1 MRGRFAPLPAGFKLA
16 LIEVKGHNGTVRLD
30 DGVVTITRKG
40 FFARAKGEKRIP
52 IRDLGAVQLKPA
64 GPVANGCIQFTIAGG
79 IEESSQHLGR
89 EMTQTAENEN
99 SVIFTQGQAGGFEAL
114 RDAAEEAI
122 AASRPGQ
129 NDASASAVV
138 SDRISMAG
146 FGRSGTDRRSGNDR
160 RQGTERRGP
169 QSPIVER
176 VGLAMERRAN
186 DGDRRAQERRSGDD
200 RRFFSSA

>member
-1 MRGRFAPLPAGFKLA
+1 
-16 LIEVKGHNGTVRLD
+16 
-30 DGVVTITRKG
+30 VTITRKG

-79 IEESSQHLGR
+79 VEESSHLGR
-89 EMTQTAENEN
+89 EMTHAAENEN
-99 SVIFTQGQAGGFEAL
+99 SVTFTQGQAGGFEAL

-122 AASRPGQ
+122 AASRRGQ
-129 NDASASAVV
+129 NGASASAVV
-138 SDRISMAG
+138 FDRISTAG

-176 VGLAMERRAN
+176 VGVAMERRAN

>member
-16 LIEVKGHNGTVRLD
+16 WIEVKGHNGTVRLD

-79 IEESSQHLGR
+79 IEESSHLGR